1 MHEGRAVN
9 LKIRLFSYI
18 FVTWIS
24 RLIFHVTSRNL
35 QYIFMNVI
43 QREACLSFFYLGPSF
58 YFMQSRK

>member
-18 FVTWIS
+18 FVTRIS

-43 QREACLSFFYLGPSF
+43 QREVCLSFFI
-58 YFMQSRK
+58 